1 MLKQASYDRKQKQW
15 MEITNIYCLV
25 KAMIPIQMEKE
36 GYKQLAEKLNPRDNN
51 PNGKHFLVFLCDNI
65 MLPLKSCKVKLLQL
79 LLTQR
84 IKQLSYTLTK
94 KFFLGQTLP
103 DFAPILCYNAA
114 AGTLFHNS
122 NLERQ

>member
-15 MEITNIYCLV
+15 VEITNIYCLV
-25 KAMIPIQMEKE
+25 KAMIPIQTEKE
-36 GYKQLAEKLNPRDNN
+36 GYKQPAEKLNPRDIK

-65 MLPLKSCKVKLLQL
+65 MLPLKSYKVKLLQL

-94 KFFLGQTLP
+94 NFQDKHYLTLP
-103 DFAPILCYNAA
+103 LLLCYNAA

>member
-94 KFFLGQTLP
+94 KFFRTNTTW
-103 DFAPILCYNAA
+103 LCPYSV
-114 AGTLFHNS
+114 L
-122 NLERQ
+122 

>member
-1 MLKQASYDRKQKQW
+1 
-15 MEITNIYCLV
+15 
-25 KAMIPIQMEKE
+25 MIPIQMEKE

-84 IKQLSYTLTK
+84 IKI
-94 KFFLGQTLP
+94 FLGQTLP